1 MDLLTLIAGP
11 AGAAIACAIGF
22 YLLYTGKLRRAE
34 EVHEKDKQLAE
45 KDKRIAVL
53 AQELEL
59 ERRTRFDERRVRQQ
73 AMDSAKQF
81 SDPPTGSGS
90 SSA

>member
-34 EVHEKDKQLAE
+34 EVHEKDEQLKE
-45 KDKRIAVL
+45 KDKRIDVL
-53 AQELEL
+53 SRELEL
-59 ERRTRFDERRVRQQ
+59 ERRTGFEERRVRRE
-73 AMDSAKQF
+73 AMDGAKEL
-81 SDPPTGSGS
+81 SDPPPGSGLS
-90 SSA
+90 DV